1 MKFRKKAQKAQ
12 EAQRAKKAKQTQEPF
27 ATSRR
32 RFLKECTLAALALV
46 ASQAGV
52 AKPEETR
59 PPFRIK
65 TKPLT
70 AKALETDPNL
80 AG

>member
-12 EAQRAKKAKQTQEPF
+12 KAKQTQEPS